1 MAAEAGRWR
10 EPASL
15 LPLRWG
21 AYRPRYVVA
30 LALILAGGLVVQA
43 ASVYA
48 TYFIG
53 LGLLAH
59 ILGWLLL
66 PSIGVRRVVVA
77 VPSALCAA
85 GPLIGSIGSVLLVA
99 CLLGW
104 LWTRQRPGIAY
115 LVAVFPVISALVLT
129 ALYPQ
134 YGHGAMVVAVSLTVL
149 VGSAWLAR
157 SVAKSRRF
165 PSADR

>member
-1 MAAEAGRWR
+1 MPAEGGEWC
-10 EPASL
+10 EPASER
-15 LPLRWG
+15 PLRWG
-21 AYRPRYVVA
+21 AYRPRYVSA
-30 LALILAGGLVVQA
+30 LVLILAGGLLVQA

-53 LGLLAH
+53 IGLLAH

-66 PSIGVRRVVVA
+66 PGIGVRRTVVA
-77 VPSALCAA
+77 VPSAICAA
-85 GPLIGSIGSVLLVA
+85 GPLIGSIGSVLVVV
-99 CLLGW
+99 CLLAW
-104 LWTRQRPGIAY
+104 LWTRQRPAVAY
-115 LVAVFPVISALVLT
+115 LVLVFPVISSLVLA

-134 YGHGAMVVAVSLTVL
+134 YGHGAVVVAVSLAVV

-157 SVAKSRRF
+157 SVAKTRQI

>member
-1 MAAEAGRWR
+1 MAGERWR
-10 EPASL
+10 EPASFL
-15 LPLRWG
+15 TLRWG
-21 AYRPRYVVA
+21 TYRGRYVLA

-53 LGLLAH
+53 IGLGAH

-66 PSIGVRRVVVA
+66 PSIGVRRVTVA

-85 GPLIGSIGSVLLVA
+85 GPLIGSLGSVLLVL

-104 LWTRQRPGIAY
+104 LWTRQRPGMAY
-115 LVAVFPVISALVLT
+115 LVLIFPVISAVILS
-129 ALYPQ
+129 ALFPQ
-134 YGHGAMVVAVSLTVL
+134 YGHGIVVVAVSAAVV

-157 SVAKSRRF
+157 TVAKSRQIL
-165 PSADR
+165 SATR